1 MSNNYLGSD
10 IPKLGFGLMRLPTA
24 GQGGFFADIDVEQVR
39 TMVDKF
45 IAAGFTY
52 FDTAYV
58 YGNGKSEMAAR
69 DALVKRY
76 PRESFQLATKLPMGK
91 ISKTEDMRPLF
102 ETSLERTGAG
112 YFDFYLLH
120 ALGAES
126 FELSEKVGAWQFLQ
140 ELKAEGL
147 IKHAGF
153 SFHDAAEVLDRIL
166 TAHPEAEFVQ
176 LQINYADY
184 ENEDSRAQSK
194 LCYEVAR
201 KHGKPIVIME
211 PIKGGTL
218 AELNA
223 EVTGIFKAAK
233 PDKSVASWA
242 IRYAASLDG
251 IITVLSGMSNLAQ
264 MDDNLDTMADFKPLD
279 SQERAIIDQVVNVL
293 KSIPTIAYTAC
304 QYCIDDCPQKINIP
318 GVFSVSNDLRIYG
331 NLASAKGGYGWV
343 TSGGGKASACIAC
356 GNCEERCPQHL
367 PIIELLKEAAAV
379 FENS

>member
-1 MSNNYLGSD
+1 MSSKYLGSD
-10 IPKLGFGLMRLPTA
+10 IPKMGFGLMRLPTL
-24 GQGGFFADIDVEQVR
+24 GQGGFAADIDVEQVKV
-39 TMVDKF
+39 MVDKF
-45 IAAGFTY
+45 LAAGYTY

-91 ISKTEDMRPLF
+91 IKTAADMRPLF

-153 SFHDAAEVLDRIL
+153 SFHDSADVLDRIL

-194 LCYEVAR
+194 RCYDVAR

-218 AELNA
+218 ADLNA

-233 PDKSVASWA
+233 PEKSVASWA
-242 IRYAASLDG
+242 LRYAASLDG
-251 IITVLSGMSNLAQ
+251 IITVLSGMSNVAQ
-264 MDDNLDTMADFKPLD
+264 MDDNLDTMADFQPMTN
-279 SQERAIIDQVVNVL
+279 QERAVIDRVVEVL
-293 KSIPTIAYTAC
+293 NSIPTIACTSC
-304 QYCIDDCPQKINIP
+304 QYCVDDCPQKINIP
-318 GVFSVSNDLRIYG
+318 GVFGIANDLRIYG
-331 NLASAKGGYGWV
+331 NLTSAKGGYGWV
-343 TSGGGKASACIAC
+343 TGNRGKASDCIAC
-356 GNCEERCPQHL
+356 GNCEARCPQHL
-367 PIIELLKEAAAV
+367 PIIDLLKEAAAT
-379 FENS
+379 FE